1 MEASSLAG
9 LVLDLVLL
17 EGVGVG
23 YLDFRFLREEFQRV
37 LRLPMRMVGVAG
49 EEDR

>member
-23 YLDFRFLREEFQRV
+23 YLDFRFLRGEFQRV
-37 LRLPMRMVGVAG
+37 LRLPMRMGGIERKEGV
-49 EEDR
+49 